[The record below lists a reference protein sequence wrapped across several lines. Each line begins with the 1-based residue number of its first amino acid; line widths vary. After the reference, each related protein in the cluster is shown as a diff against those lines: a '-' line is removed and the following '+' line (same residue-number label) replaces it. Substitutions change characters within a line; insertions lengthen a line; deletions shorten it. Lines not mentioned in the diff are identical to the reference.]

1 VSLVLDHLTKR
12 FGPVVALD
20 GISFEV
26 KPGEVFGFLGGNGAG
41 KTTAMRI
48 ILDILRADSGSA
60 TWNGQPTDEAPR
72 STWGYLP
79 EERGLYPRMEVLEQL
94 VFIANLFKVPRREGA
109 RRAREWL
116 ERFAI
121 ADYAKRR
128 AEELSKGNQQKIQ
141 FIAAVLHEPPVLL
154 MDEPFVG
161 LDPVNVALLKEA
173 FLEMRNRGATIVFST
188 HQMEMVEELCESV
201 VLIDRGRVVLGGS
214 VREVRRSTGRQ
225 VIRLAVDGDTE
236 MKWLT
241 DVPGVRVVR
250 PGQDFAQLDVE
261 QSVDPE
267 TVLRAALDRG
277 LRVTQFLIDDPS
289 IEDIFIEKVGR
300 RPTEEQHLADAAA
313 APTGATGGGAT
324 GGAAAARMGRPPS
337 AGGPSAPRDSAAS
350 GSPPA

>member
-1 VSLVLDHLTKR
+1 MSLVLDKLTKR

-20 GISFEV
+20 RLSFEV

-41 KTTAMRI
+41 KTTTMRI
-48 ILDILRADSGSA
+48 ILDILKADSGTA
-60 TWNGQPTDEAPR
+60 TWNGEATDQAPR
-72 STWGYLP
+72 ATWGYLP

-94 VFIANLFKVPRREGA
+94 VFLANLFHIPRKEGA

-116 ERFAI
+116 ERFNI
-121 ADYAKRR
+121 TDYATRR

-141 FIAAVLHEPPVLL
+141 FIAAVIHEPQVLL

-201 VLIDRGRVVLGGS
+201 VLIDRGRVVLGGT
-214 VREVRRSTGRQ
+214 VRDVRRSTGRQ
-225 VIRLAVDGDTE
+225 VIRLAVDGDTQLA
-236 MKWLT
+236 WLT
-241 DVPGVRVVR
+241 DVPGVKVVR
-250 PGQDFAQLDVE
+250 PGQDYAELDVE

-277 LRVTQFLIDDPS
+277 LRVTQFLIADPS

-300 RPTEEQHLADAAA
+300 RPTEIEHLAGAAGASGASAGTGAGADGSGSAAA
-313 APTGATGGGAT
+313 
-324 GGAAAARMGRPPS
+324 
-337 AGGPSAPRDSAAS
+337 
-350 GSPPA
+350 

>member
-1 VSLVLDHLTKR
+1 MTLLLDKLTKR
-12 FGPVVALD
+12 FGPVLALD
-20 GISFEV
+20 EISFEV

-48 ILDILRADSGSA
+48 ILDIIRPDSGTV
-60 TWNGQPTDEAPR
+60 TWKGVPTQEAPR
-72 STWGYLP
+72 ATWGYLP

-94 VFIANLFKVPRREGA
+94 EFIGTLFHVPRQESA

-173 FLEMRNRGATIVFST
+173 FLEMRDRGSTIVFST
-188 HQMEMVEELCESV
+188 HQMEMVEELCETV

-225 VIRLAVDGDTE
+225 VIRLAVEGDTE
-236 MKWLT
+236 MPWLAE
-241 DVPGVRVVR
+241 VPGVRAVR
-250 PGQDFAQLDVE
+250 PAQNYAEVDVE

-277 LRVTQFLIDDPS
+277 KRVTAFLIDDPS
-289 IEDIFIEKVGR
+289 IEEIFIERVGR
-300 RPTEEQHLADAAA
+300 KPTEDQHL
-313 APTGATGGGAT
+313 GGAS
-324 GGAAAARMGRPPS
+324 AARLAAVVGPAAGAGPRP
-337 AGGPSAPRDSAAS
+337 GGPA
-350 GSPPA
+350 

>member
-12 FGPVVALD
+12 FGRVTALD

-41 KTTAMRI
+41 KTTTMRI
-48 ILDILRADSGSA
+48 ILDILRADAGSA
-60 TWNGQPTDEAPR
+60 TWDGKPTNEAPR
-72 STWGYLP
+72 ATWGYLP

-94 VFIANLFKVPRREGA
+94 VFIGDLFKVPRREGA
-109 RRAREWL
+109 RRATEWL
-116 ERFAI
+116 ERFQI

-214 VREVRRSTGRQ
+214 VRDVRRSTGRQ
-225 VIRLAVDGDTE
+225 VIRLAIDGDTQLQ
-236 MKWLT
+236 WLA
-241 DVPGVRVVR
+241 DVPGVKVVR
-250 PGQDFAQLDVE
+250 PGLDYAELDVE

-277 LRVTQFLIDDPS
+277 KRVTQFLIDDPS

-300 RPTEEQHLADAAA
+300 RPVEQQHLGGTTGAAVAAA
-313 APTGATGGGAT
+313 
-324 GGAAAARMGRPPS
+324 
-337 AGGPSAPRDSAAS
+337 
-350 GSPPA
+350 

>member
-1 VSLVLDHLTKR
+1 MLVSLVLDKLTKH
-12 FGPVVALD
+12 FGPVTALD
-20 GISFEV
+20 GISFAV

-48 ILDILRADSGSA
+48 ILDILRADAGSA
-60 TWNGQPTDEAPR
+60 TWNGQPTDQAPR

-94 VFIANLFKVPRREGA
+94 VFIADLFKVPRKEGA

-116 ERFAI
+116 ERFRI
-121 ADYAKRR
+121 SDYAHRR

-141 FIAAVLHEPPVLL
+141 FIAAVLHQPPVLL

-201 VLIDRGRVVLGGS
+201 VLIDRGKVVLGGS

-236 MKWLT
+236 LKWLA
-241 DVPGVRVVR
+241 DVPGVKVVR
-250 PGQDFAQLDVE
+250 PGQDYAELDVE

-267 TVLRAALDRG
+267 MVLRAALDRG
-277 LRVTQFLIDDPS
+277 KRVTQFLIDDPS

-300 RPTEEQHLADAAA
+300 RPTEEQHLAGVAAGTTA
-313 APTGATGGGAT
+313 GAGSAGST
-324 GGAAAARMGRPPS
+324 GAAA
-337 AGGPSAPRDSAAS
+337 
-350 GSPPA
+350 

>member
-1 VSLVLDHLTKR
+1 MSLVLDNLTKR
-12 FGPVVALD
+12 FGQVTALD
-20 GISFEV
+20 GISFTV

-41 KTTAMRI
+41 KTTTMRI
-48 ILDILRADSGSA
+48 ILDILRADEGSA
-60 TWNGQPTDEAPR
+60 TWNGQPTDQAPR
-72 STWGYLP
+72 RTWGYLP

-94 VFIANLFKVPRREGA
+94 VFLGDLYKVPRREGA

-116 ERFAI
+116 DRFQI
-121 ADYAKRR
+121 ADYANRR

-188 HQMEMVEELCESV
+188 HQMEMVEELCETV

-225 VIRLAVDGDTE
+225 VIRLAVDGDTQLA
-236 MKWLT
+236 WLA

-250 PGQDFAQLDVE
+250 PGQDYAELDVE

-277 LRVTQFLIDDPS
+277 KRVTQFLIDDPS

-300 RPTEEQHLADAAA
+300 RPTEEQHLVGAG
-313 APTGATGGGAT
+313 TGAG
-324 GGAAAARMGRPPS
+324 
-337 AGGPSAPRDSAAS
+337 SAPA
-350 GSPPA
+350 